1 MKKKRIY
8 FSAFGLTFAVLLI
21 LFITCG
27 YAPFGNKSLAVD
39 DASIQYLDFYAYFK
53 DVLAQ
58 KNSIFYTFG
67 KTLGGTNIAVFSYY
81 LSSPFMLLSVFFPKE
96 NLHSFFDILVLLKL
110 SLASMTFS
118 IFLVNRFRKYLT
130 ENTESARTFFVVLL
144 SCCYGLCQYTIAQ
157 SSNIMWI
164 DGVYLLPLILLGTYQ
179 IIHGSSIWKLSV
191 WVALSILFNWY
202 SGGINC
208 VFSAL
213 WFLF

>member
-1 MKKKRIY
+1 MGRAGLTASSVIIIPEEEPVKKKRIY

-81 LSSPFMLLSVFFPKE
+81 LSIYKVNFPAITKGIYLLR
-96 NLHSFFDILVLLKL
+96 ILVKL
-110 SLASMTFS
+110 HITLYSQAYILNWH
-118 IFLVNRFRKYLT
+118 IF
-130 ENTESARTFFVVLL
+130 
-144 SCCYGLCQYTIAQ
+144 
-157 SSNIMWI
+157 
-164 DGVYLLPLILLGTYQ
+164 
-179 IIHGSSIWKLSV
+179 
-191 WVALSILFNWY
+191 
-202 SGGINC
+202 
-208 VFSAL
+208 
-213 WFLF
+213 

>member
-81 LSSPFMLLSVFFPKE
+81 LSSPFMLLSVFFQKK
-96 NLHSFFDILVLLKL
+96 I
-110 SLASMTFS
+110 S
-118 IFLVNRFRKYLT
+118 IHFLT
-130 ENTESARTFFVVLL
+130 S
-144 SCCYGLCQYTIAQ
+144 
-157 SSNIMWI
+157 
-164 DGVYLLPLILLGTYQ
+164 
-179 IIHGSSIWKLSV
+179 
-191 WVALSILFNWY
+191 WY
-202 SGGINC
+202 C
-208 VFSAL
+208 
-213 WFLF
+213 

>member
-1 MKKKRIY
+1 MGRAGLTASSVIIIPEEEPVKKKRIY

-81 LSSPFMLLSVFFPKE
+81 LSSPFMLLSVFFP
-96 NLHSFFDILVLLKL
+96 
-110 SLASMTFS
+110 
-118 IFLVNRFRKYLT
+118 
-130 ENTESARTFFVVLL
+130 
-144 SCCYGLCQYTIAQ
+144 
-157 SSNIMWI
+157 
-164 DGVYLLPLILLGTYQ
+164 
-179 IIHGSSIWKLSV
+179 
-191 WVALSILFNWY
+191 
-202 SGGINC
+202 
-208 VFSAL
+208 
-213 WFLF
+213 

>member
-96 NLHSFFDILVLLKL
+96 NLHSFSD
-110 SLASMTFS
+110 
-118 IFLVNRFRKYLT
+118 RKHGICK
-130 ENTESARTFFVVLL
+130 NFF
-144 SCCYGLCQYTIAQ
+144 CC
-157 SSNIMWI
+157 
-164 DGVYLLPLILLGTYQ
+164 PFILLLRSLPVYHCPEQ
-179 IIHGSSIWKLSV
+179 
-191 WVALSILFNWY
+191 
-202 SGGINC
+202 
-208 VFSAL
+208 
-213 WFLF
+213 